1 MNQASHININA
12 DTADTKF
19 SLIQQLILL
28 IGLNKDHYAN
38 MSESRG
44 ALLGRWSE

>member
-1 MNQASHININA
+1 MNQASPININ
-12 DTADTKF
+12 ADTKF

-28 IGLNKDHYAN
+28 IGLNKDQHAN